1 MRDWQTAAPAARNI
15 AVFMGTRPEA
25 IKLAPV
31 VAALRSANDF
41 HCSVIATG
49 QHKEM
54 FRQVADTFGFTVDAD
69 LDVMRPNQTLAGLTA
84 RLMHAVDGWLESV
97 RPDMAL
103 VQGDT
108 TTVLV
113 ASLACFYRRIPIG
126 HVEAGLRTGNIWSPF
141 PEEVNRRLATPLVTL
156 HFAPTAAARTALLR
170 EAVPKDSIS
179 VTGNT
184 VIDALHFEV
193 ATQASDAALRA
204 RIDEELSLLL
214 GADWAQVPMVL
225 ITGHRREN
233 FGNGIEQICQALA
246 ALAERFPDHR
256 LVYPVHLNPNV
267 LEHVN
272 RLLGGLSNVR
282 LIAPQGYRNF
292 VALMAHCRLVL
303 TDSGG
308 VQEEA
313 PSLGKPVLVM
323 RDTTERPEGVA
334 AGTALLTGPNASA
347 ILEHTTRLL
356 TDENAYRSMATAR
369 NPYGDGHAAER
380 IVQRIRRYFEART
393 LGRPQWPDTREAP
406 GRKKLD
412 ELSDIAR

>member
-1 MRDWQTAAPAARNI
+1 MREGVRAAPTMRNI
-15 AVFMGTRPEA
+15 VIFMGTRPEA
-25 IKLAPV
+25 VKLAPV
-31 VAALRSANDF
+31 VAALRATDDF
-41 HCSVIATG
+41 RCTVVATG

-54 FRQVADTFGFTVDAD
+54 FRQVADTFGFRVDAD
-69 LDVMRPNQTLAGLTA
+69 LDVMRPNQTLAGLSA
-84 RLMHAVDGWLESV
+84 RLMDGLDSWLESA

-108 TTVLV
+108 TTVLM

-141 PEEVNRRLATPLVTL
+141 PEEANRKLATPLMAL
-156 HFAPTAAARTALLR
+156 HFAPTEAARSALLH
-170 EAVPKDSIS
+170 EDVPEETIS
-179 VTGNT
+179 MTGNT
-184 VIDALHFEV
+184 VIDALRIEV
-193 ATQASDAALRA
+193 ARQAGDAALRA
-204 RIDEELSLLL
+204 RIDEELSLAV
-214 GADWAQVPMVL
+214 GPDWARVPMIL

-233 FGNGIEQICQALA
+233 FGYGIEQICQALA

-272 RLLGGLSNVR
+272 RRLGSLSNVR

-292 VALMAHCRLVL
+292 VALMARCRLVL

-334 AGTALLTGPNASA
+334 AGTALLTGPNAPA
-347 ILEHTTRLL
+347 IVAHATRLL
-356 TDENAYRSMATAR
+356 TDEAAYRAMATAR

-380 IVQRIRRYFEART
+380 IVERIRHYFTAQT
-393 LGRPQWPDTREAP
+393 P
-406 GRKKLD
+406 GCTQQPAISVRR
-412 ELSDIAR
+412 AAG